1 MTSTESSTRISDN
14 LAAGHDAAAGR
25 TALPPGLLS
34 ALATPNLNRLGPA
47 LAAAGSTS
55 RLNLT
60 IGRIAQDAGRASRLY
75 DIQLVSPDL
84 ARSIAALNK
93 STAVAALATQPRFN
107 IDPDY
112 FKPLSATL
120 AYPALDPEFL
130 AQLNGT
136 SGVLADLSRKMAD
149 IGAMHAR
156 TLTFSAPAVSAFS
169 SYRDALPTLPAT
181 PLWREALYAG
191 HGTRALAASDL
202 LLDDPVSC
210 EPAVAEQVELLAVE
224 PWRAGMLDVREELSR
239 ALAELDPE
247 IVNLLDGAW
256 VDVQKPGP
264 GALVKISSCA
274 VEALD
279 RALRTSAPDREVLD
293 WVAGRGPRLLDDK
306 GRPTRGARVRY
317 VLRNRKGDQKLVEV
331 QVDAAVTFVNELF
344 GRLQA
349 AKHASVGDITV
360 VRAHLVS
367 VESILGQLYVVH
379 D

>member
-1 MTSTESSTRISDN
+1 MGDSLTVR
-14 LAAGHDAAAGR
+14 LDAAAGGS
-25 TALPPGLLS
+25 ALPPGLLS
-34 ALATPNLNRLGPA
+34 SLATPNLHRLGSA
-47 LAAAGSTS
+47 LAAAGTAGVSLSVGRIVQDAVKAS
-55 RLNLT
+55 RLN
-60 IGRIAQDAGRASRLY
+60 

-84 ARSIAALNK
+84 ARSIASLNK
-93 STAVAALATQPRFN
+93 STALAALATQPRFN

-112 FKPLSATL
+112 FKRLSATL
-120 AYPALDPEFL
+120 AYPALDPEYL
-130 AQLNGT
+130 AQINGT

-149 IGAMHAR
+149 IGAMHAG

-169 SYRDALPTLPAT
+169 SYVDARPTLPAT
-181 PLWREALYAG
+181 ARWREAVYAG

-202 LLDDPVSC
+202 LLDDPVAC
-210 EPAVAEQVELLAVE
+210 EPVVAEQVEVIAVE
-224 PWRAGMLDVREELSR
+224 PWREGMLDVREELSR
-239 ALAELDPE
+239 ALADLDPE

-279 RALRTSAPDREVLD
+279 RALRTSAPDQDVRD
-293 WVAGRGPRLLDDK
+293 WAAGRGPRLLDGN

-317 VLRNRKGDQKLVEV
+317 VLRDRKGDQKLVEA
-331 QVDAAVTFVNELF
+331 QVDAAVAFINELI

-349 AKHASVGDITV
+349 AKHASVGDITA

-367 VESILGQLYVVH
+367 VESALGQLFVVR

>member
-1 MTSTESSTRISDN
+1 MTSTEIGTRMGDN
-14 LAAGHDAAAGR
+14 LAARLDAAAGR
-25 TALPPGLLS
+25 SALPPGLHS
-34 ALATPNLNRLGPA
+34 ALATPNLDRLGSV
-47 LAAAGSTS
+47 LAAAGPAGVSLSVS
-55 RLNLT
+55 R
-60 IGRIAQDAGRASRLY
+60 IVQDAVKASRLY

-93 STAVAALATQPRFN
+93 STALAALATQPRVN

-112 FKPLSATL
+112 FKRLSATL
-120 AYPALDPEFL
+120 VYPALDPEFL
-130 AQLNGT
+130 AQFCGT

-149 IGAMHAR
+149 IGAMYAG
-156 TLTFSAPAVSAFS
+156 TLTFSAPAVSALS
-169 SYRDALPTLPAT
+169 SYVDARPTLPAT
-181 PLWREALYAG
+181 ARWREVVFAG
-191 HGTRALAASDL
+191 HGTRALAVSDL
-202 LLDDPVSC
+202 LLDDPVAC
-210 EPAVAEQVELLAVE
+210 EPVVAEQVEVIAVE
-224 PWRAGMLDVREELSR
+224 PWREGMLDVREELSR
-239 ALAELDPE
+239 ALADLDPE

-279 RALRTSAPDREVLD
+279 RALRTSAPDQAVRD
-293 WVAGRGPRLLDDK
+293 WAAGRGPRLLDGN

-317 VLRNRKGDQKLVEV
+317 VLRDRKGDQKLVEA
-331 QVDAAVTFVNELF
+331 QVDAAVAFINELI

-349 AKHASVGDITV
+349 AKHASVGDIAA

-367 VESILGQLYVVH
+367 VESALGQLFVVR